1 MKNLR
6 EYLTE
11 QHWVSTSTEDNVSFD
26 TPKSKDTD
34 KDDEV
39 KLIKGT
45 WEEGTVEYHNK
56 RLKIKQTRQLLADNY
71 EHDSVYKNGLF
82 WGKACPAFPHGY
94 NIGFLIN
101 DEIEDYNDPTLKY
114 YWVDKKGNEHDT
126 KSDWQNN
133 SATYYDNPHTISV
146 IPWEKVDKQKS
157 LEGFIKRWV
166 KLQEK

>member
-82 WGKACPAFPHGY
+82 WGKAFPAFPHGY
-94 NIGFLIN
+94 NIGF
-101 DEIEDYNDPTLKY
+101 
-114 YWVDKKGNEHDT
+114 
-126 KSDWQNN
+126 
-133 SATYYDNPHTISV
+133 
-146 IPWEKVDKQKS
+146 
-157 LEGFIKRWV
+157 
-166 KLQEK
+166 

>member
-1 MKNLR
+1 MKSLL

-11 QHWVSTSTEDNVSFD
+11 QHWVSTSTDDNVSFD
-26 TPKSKDTD
+26 IPKS

-45 WEEGTVEYHNK
+45 WEKGTVEYHNK
-56 RLKIKQTRQLLADNY
+56 RLKIEQTSELLANNY
-71 EHDSVYKNGLF
+71 RENDVYQNGLF
-82 WGKACPAFPHGY
+82 WGKSCSAYPHGY

-101 DEIEDYNDPTLKY
+101 GEIEDYNDPTLKY
-114 YWVDKKGNEHDT
+114 YWVDTKGNEHDT
-126 KSDWQNN
+126 KSDWEKN
-133 SATYYDNPHTISV
+133 SATYYDNPHHISV
-146 IPWEKVDKQKS
+146 IPWKKVDKQKS